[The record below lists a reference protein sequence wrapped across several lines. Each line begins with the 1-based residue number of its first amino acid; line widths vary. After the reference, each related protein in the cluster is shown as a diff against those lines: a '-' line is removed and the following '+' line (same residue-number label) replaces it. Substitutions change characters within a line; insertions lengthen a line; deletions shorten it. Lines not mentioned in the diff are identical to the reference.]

1 MNRRFVFAVL
11 LAFSCAGCLCADLKR
26 ALTEPNLEKR
36 SKLAMDNAK
45 AAYQAAR
52 EAYQNGDLDRVKV
65 LASEIEESVA
75 LAYQSLE
82 QTGKNPRS
90 NPRYFK
96 SAEQETS
103 QLARRIEGF
112 QEEMSYTERPM
123 LDQTKARVQ
132 EVHDKL
138 LLGLMEGKKK

>member
-1 MNRRFVFAVL
+1 MKTQLAFAAL
-11 LAFSCAGCLCADLKR
+11 LALVGAQDIRADLKR
-26 ALTEPNLEKR
+26 AMAEPNLEKR
-36 SKLAMDNAK
+36 SKLALENAK

-52 EAYQNGDLDRVKV
+52 EAYQKGDL
-65 LASEIEESVA
+65 AQMQTFANEIEQSVD

-90 NPRYFK
+90 SPRYFK

-103 QLARRIEGF
+103 QLARRIEGL

-123 LDQTKARVQ
+123 LEKAKARVQ
-132 EVHDKL
+132 QVHDDL

>member
-1 MNRRFVFAVL
+1 MTSRFVLAAL
-11 LAFSCAGCLCADLKR
+11 LAFSGAGGLHADLKR
-26 ALTEPNLEKR
+26 AMAESNLEKR
-36 SKLAMDNAK
+36 SKLALDNAK

-52 EAYQNGDLDRVKV
+52 EAYKKDDLDQLKTS
-65 LASEIEESVA
+65 ASEIEESVE

-90 NPRYFK
+90 SPKYFK

-103 QLARRIEGF
+103 QLARHIESL

-123 LDQTKARVQ
+123 LDQTKTRVQ
-132 EVHDKL
+132 QVHDKL
-138 LLGLMEGKKK
+138 LLELMEGKKK